1 MMARLWS
8 AVRSMLR
15 PRGTAAFLGLAVAV
29 GVTVGLA
36 AAALI
41 GGIEGV
47 KWLVEW
53 TSDRIGTIEVLGAE
67 IGGMKLVV
75 LVVLPAGLSVA
86 WALGRR
92 YPEVNADGVPEA
104 MAAVA
109 IRSGYMPTRGVP
121 LKMLAAWLTVGLG
134 GSVGREGP
142 IAQIGGTIGSSLA
155 RHTGLGEDRVRSL
168 VAAGAGAAIAASFN
182 APIAGM
188 LFAIEVILGNF
199 AIRHLNAVVVASVTA
214 AVTTSSIV
222 GEERILGAPAHQLNS
237 PRELLLYAALGALA
251 VLVGWVFLRALAG
264 AEAVRYRGPRWLRPI
279 VFGLAVAGIGFLE
292 PDILGTGQE
301 VVAGFLDLV
310 GTEDVVWLSL
320 LALVGYKIAATSL
333 TLGVGGYGGV
343 FMPSLFI
350 GAALGAGFADL
361 VAPVW
366 GSPGLEPGAFAIVGM
381 AAMFSAVARAPLTS
395 ILIVF
400 EITGDYGL
408 VLPLML
414 AASLATFLGD
424 RVHRDSVY
432 VMSLA
437 RRGIR
442 LRRRSE
448 IDLLDTVRVGDVVSA
463 IGVSVS
469 PDMTTAQVQGLL
481 DRQRHRS
488 MPVVE
493 SEKLVGVI
501 TTTDIVRTGG
511 PSDLVTAGDAMTPRP
526 TTLVP
531 SSAVSEA
538 LERMAS
544 LGVGIV
550 PVVAENDPRRL
561 VAVFRREDA
570 VGAYHRALGQEVHHE
585 LGRERLRART
595 HPGASFS
602 DIEIPAG
609 SVADG
614 RRVRE
619 VPIPQGCTIVSVRRG
634 AEMRVPHGHTVLE
647 AGDVLTVFS
656 RRAAREQL
664 VDRLHGDE
672 WAGEQERVGRE
683 PEARFFDVEIPAG
696 SVADGRTIREMPIP
710 QGCTIVS
717 VRRDGGTLVPD
728 GNTELRGG
736 DIIVLFALPASRQQ
750 FVERLRAGVE
760 DG

>member
-1 MMARLWS
+1 MMTRLWS
-8 AVRSMLR
+8 VLRSALR
-15 PRGTAAFLGLAVAV
+15 PRGTAAFLGLAVIV

-36 AAALI
+36 AAAFI
-41 GGIEGV
+41 GAIEGV
-47 KWLVEW
+47 KWLAEW
-53 TSDRIGTIEVLGAE
+53 LSGQIGTVGVLGAE
-67 IGGMKLVV
+67 IGGIKLVV
-75 LVVLPAGLSVA
+75 LVALPFGLFVA
-86 WALGRR
+86 WAMGRR
-92 YPEVNADGVPEA
+92 YPEVNADGVPEV

-121 LKMLAAWLTVGLG
+121 LKLAAGSLVIGLG

-155 RHTGLGEDRVRSL
+155 RHTGLGEDQVRSL

-222 GEERILGAPAHQLNS
+222 GEERILSAYPHKLNHPS
-237 PRELLLYAALGALA
+237 ELLLYAALGALA
-251 VLVGWVFLRALAG
+251 VVVGWLFLRCLATG
-264 AEAVRYRGPRWLRPI
+264 EAVRHKGPPWLRP
-279 VFGLAVAGIGFLE
+279 VLFGLVVAGIGFVE
-292 PDILGTGQE
+292 PDILGTGQN
-301 VVAGFLDLV
+301 VVASFLDLTT
-310 GTEDVVWLSL
+310 GTSVVWWSV

-350 GAALGAGFADL
+350 GAALGAGFAAL

-366 GSPGLEPGAFAIVGM
+366 HGPQLEPGAFAIVGM

-400 EITGDYGL
+400 EVTGDYGL

-414 AASLATFLGD
+414 AASLATFAGD

-432 VMSLA
+432 AMSLA

-442 LRRRSE
+442 LRRHSE
-448 IDLLDTVRVGDVVSA
+448 IDLLDTVRIGDVASA
-463 IGVSVS
+463 VDASVS
-469 PDMTTAQVQGLL
+469 TDMTTAQVQGLF
-481 DRQRHRS
+481 DRTRQRS

-501 TTTDIVRTGG
+501 TTTDILRTGG
-511 PSDLVTAGDAMTPRP
+511 PSDLVSAGDAMTPRP

-544 LGVGIV
+544 LGVGII
-550 PVVAENDPRRL
+550 PVVAEDNPRRL
-561 VAVFRREDA
+561 VGVFRRGDA
-570 VGAYHRALGQEVHHE
+570 VAAYHLALGQEVHHE
-585 LGRERLRART
+585 MGRERLRART
-595 HPGASFS
+595 HPEASFS
-602 DIEIPAG
+602 DIEIPPG

-634 AEMRVPHGHTVLE
+634 AEIRVPHGHTVLE
-647 AGDVLTVFS
+647 AGDVLTIFS
-656 RRAAREQL
+656 RRAARDQL
-664 VDRLHGDE
+664 ADRLRADE
-672 WAGEQERVGRE
+672 WTGEHERVERE
-683 PEARFFDVEIPAG
+683 PEARFFDVEIPVG
-696 SVADGRTIREMPIP
+696 SVADGRAVKEIPIP
-710 QGCTIVS
+710 HGCTIVS
-717 VRRDGGTLVPD
+717 VRRDGETLVPD
-728 GNTELRGG
+728 GGTELRGG
-736 DIIVLFALPASRQQ
+736 DIIVLFALPASREQL
-750 FVERLRAGVE
+750 VERLRASAEEG
-760 DG
+760 

>member
-1 MMARLWS
+1 MNRVWS
-8 AVRSMLR
+8 ALRSALR

-53 TSDRIGTIEVLGAE
+53 LSDRIGTIEVLGVD
-67 IGGMKLVV
+67 IGGTKLVV
-75 LVVLPAGLSVA
+75 LVALPLGLSAA
-86 WALGRR
+86 WAMGRR
-92 YPEVNADGVPEA
+92 YPEVNADGVPEV
-104 MAAVA
+104 MAAVG
-109 IRSGYMPTRGVP
+109 IRSGYMPTRGAP
-121 LKMLAAWLTVGLG
+121 LKLVVGSLTVGLG

-222 GEERILGAPAHQLNS
+222 GEERILSAYPHQVNHPS
-237 PRELLLYAALGALA
+237 ELLLYAALGALA
-251 VLVGWVFLRALAG
+251 VLVGWIFLRALAT

-279 VFGLAVAGIGFLE
+279 VFGLAIAGIGMVE

-301 VVAGFLDLV
+301 VVAGFLDLIS
-310 GTEDVVWLSL
+310 TTDIVWWSV
-320 LALVGYKIAATSL
+320 LALVGYKIVATSL

-361 VAPVW
+361 IAPVW
-366 GSPGLEPGAFAIVGM
+366 GSSQLEPGAFAIVGM

-414 AASLATFLGD
+414 AASLATFAGD

-432 VMSLA
+432 IMSLA

-442 LRRRSE
+442 LRRHSE
-448 IDLLDTVRVGDVVSA
+448 IDLLDTVHVGDVASVVDA
-463 IGVSVS
+463 SVS
-469 PDMTTAQVQGLL
+469 PEMTTAQVQGLL

-488 MPVVE
+488 MPVLE
-493 SEKLVGVI
+493 SRKLVGVI

-511 PSDLVTAGDAMTPRP
+511 PSDLVTAAEAMTPRP

-544 LGVGIV
+544 LGVGII

-561 VAVFRREDA
+561 VGVFRREDA

-585 LGRERLRART
+585 MDRERLRART
-595 HPGASFS
+595 HPDASFS
-602 DIEIPAG
+602 DIEIPPG

-619 VPIPQGCTIVSVRRG
+619 IPIPQGCTIVSVRRG
-634 AEMRVPHGHTVLE
+634 AEIRVPHGHTVLE
-647 AGDVLTVFS
+647 AGDVLTIFS

-664 VDRLHGDE
+664 EARLDVDE
-672 WAGEQERVGRE
+672 WTGEHDRVGRE

-696 SVADGRTIREMPIP
+696 SVADGRAVKEIPIP
-710 QGCTIVS
+710 RGCTIVS
-717 VRRDGGTLVPD
+717 VRREGETMVPD
-728 GNTELRGG
+728 GNTRLSGG
-736 DIIVLFALPASRQQ
+736 DIIVLFALPVSREQ
-750 FVERLRAGVE
+750 FVERLRTRVE
-760 DG
+760 EG